1 MGKAVMI
8 SIRPNWCEKIIGG
21 EKTIEV
27 RKNRPK
33 LETPF
38 KCYIYCTK
46 DAKMQWRKGPRYSPV
61 DDHSHNAFDKCGNGK
76 VIGEFVCDCVT
87 PLYNVC
93 TDDWERLTGE
103 LHLIEKELVNQACL
117 TEAQLHTY
125 AGGKNCFAWHISH
138 LKIYDT
144 PKGFNEFWVYN
155 EALHKRYE
163 AGTDFCCYDAADEY
177 GEAMTD
183 CGDAYTEIFN
193 CYRCWSEWSGW
204 CHRVNRPPQS
214 WFYVEEIL

>member
-1 MGKAVMI
+1 MSKAVMI
-8 SIRPNWCEKIIGG
+8 SIRPKWCEKIVNG

-27 RKNRPK
+27 RKTRPK
-33 LETPF
+33 LQPPF

-46 DAKMQWRKGPRYSPV
+46 DAKMQWWTGSRYSYA

-93 TDDWERLTGE
+93 TDDWKRLTGG
-103 LHLIEKELVNQACL
+103 LHRIEKELVNQACL

-125 AGGKNCFAWHISH
+125 AGGKNCFAWHISD

-144 PKGFNEFWVYN
+144 PKELTEFHTW
-155 EALHKRYE
+155 KKCKSCSKSGYE
-163 AGTDFCCYDAADEY
+163 STACIYDE
-177 GEAMTD
+177 
-183 CGDAYTEIFN
+183 N
-193 CYRCWSEWSGW
+193 CM
-204 CHRVNRPPQS
+204 VPVAITKAPQS
-214 WFYVEEIL
+214 WCYVEEQK

>member
-1 MGKAVMI
+1 MSKAVML
-8 SIRPNWCEKIIGG
+8 SIRTRWVQKIANG

-27 RKNRPK
+27 RKTRPK
-33 LETPF
+33 LDTPF

-46 DAKMQWRKGPRYSPV
+46 DAKMQWWTGSRYSYA

-93 TDDWERLTGE
+93 TDDWKRLTGG
-103 LHLIEKELVNQACL
+103 LHRIEKELVNQASL

-125 AGGKNCFAWHISH
+125 AGGKNCFAWHISN

-144 PKGFNEFWVYN
+144 PKELSEFKTLCRVDADCCACPYYN
-155 EALHKRYE
+155 
-163 AGTDFCCYDAADEY
+163 
-177 GEAMTD
+177 
-183 CGDAYTEIFN
+183 YTKTE
-193 CYRCWSEWSGW
+193 CDG
-204 CHRVNRPPQS
+204 RVIGRPPQS
-214 WFYVEEIL
+214 WCYVEAMKDE